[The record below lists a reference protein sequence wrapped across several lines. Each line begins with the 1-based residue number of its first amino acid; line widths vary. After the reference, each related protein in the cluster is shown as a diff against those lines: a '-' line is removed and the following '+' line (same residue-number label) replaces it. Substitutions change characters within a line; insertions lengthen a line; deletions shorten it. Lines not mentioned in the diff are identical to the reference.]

1 MTLLGWRSIRSCN
14 NPALAITTDD
24 SNIGSQISTKHFAG
38 ANNQLWNLDS
48 DGRLVNKATGLVI
61 EASGGLTITM
71 QQPTPLTGSKQ
82 WKYTN
87 DIRSSGE
94 TAEYTVPKIVME
106 GTTSCLQ
113 TADRNLPQGS
123 VIILYDAKAVNPGNA
138 CWFFS

>member
-24 SNIGSQISTKHFAG
+24 SNIGSKISTKQFTG

-87 DIRSSGE
+87 DIRSSQE
-94 TAEYTVPKIVME
+94 TAEVTIPKIVTE
-106 GTTSCLQ
+106 GTKCLQ
-113 TADRNLPQGS
+113 TANRFLPQGS
-123 VIILYDAKAVNPGNA
+123 HVISYDVKAVHPGNA